1 MTTNRP
7 IHLTV
12 VLAAAGCLC
21 ALATAV
27 PAQVCPALVASMS
40 LEGPGFPQMAVS
52 EDYAYLGQ
60 WGLGLTIVDVASP
73 AVPVALWSGSGL
85 CEPPGVPGQRY
96 DLEASGGV
104 VYDIHESSG
113 VFGLFV
119 CVIDARSPAS
129 PVVLPA
135 DFSLGNFP
143 AASLALSASYLYVAS
158 YPYRLN
164 PPYTTKYVGLKIF
177 DVLEPSSPVEVGSF
191 HYLPD
196 PWVPGDFAVDV
207 VVSGSYAYLVA
218 GPRLTVIDVMV
229 PSSPVEVGFLE
240 MPESA
245 ERVAVSGSHAYVV
258 TRTGEWPEAQ
268 STLRVIDVSSPSSP
282 VEVGSVAMQGN
293 FTAFAVDS
301 KHAYVSL
308 FEELRVIN
316 VQAPSSPVEVGS
328 VALADQ
334 LFLDVAASGRY
345 AYVVGEDRSEPDPAT
360 CGRLYVFDTWA
371 CRQPAENPM
380 LHPAVD

>member
-60 WGLGLTIVDVASP
+60 WGLGLRHRRRGLARGARCSVVGKAGCVNRRASP
-73 AVPVALWSGSGL
+73 GRGTTSRRPEGS
-85 CEPPGVPGQRY
+85 
-96 DLEASGGV
+96 ST
-104 VYDIHESSG
+104 IFTESSG

-345 AYVVGEDRSEPDPAT
+345 AVR
-360 CGRLYVFDTWA
+360 GR
-371 CRQPAENPM
+371 RRPE
-380 LHPAVD
+380 